1 MPNVSRRHI
10 SEVIAERTL
19 HVQDTAELA
28 REIAAYLLNER
39 RTGDLHSI
47 LRDIMQ
53 YRAERGIVEAQVVS
67 AHDLTGVVMKDVED
81 VLRQEYPEA
90 KALLLRTKHDKSV
103 VGGVRIELANEQ
115 LDMTVRKKLD
125 TFKRLTSGVKD

>member
-1 MPNVSRRHI
+1 MPKVSRRHL
-10 SEVIAERTL
+10 SEVIAEQTL
-19 HVQDTAELA
+19 HVQDTAQLA
-28 REIAAYLLNER
+28 REIAAYLLDEH
-39 RTGDLHSI
+39 RTGDLQSI

-53 YRAERGIVEAQVVS
+53 YRADRGIVEAQVVS
-67 AHDLTGVVMKDVED
+67 AHEITDAVKKDIKD
-81 VLRQEYPEA
+81 ILQQEYPEA
-90 KALLLRTKHDKSV
+90 KTLLLLTRQDESV